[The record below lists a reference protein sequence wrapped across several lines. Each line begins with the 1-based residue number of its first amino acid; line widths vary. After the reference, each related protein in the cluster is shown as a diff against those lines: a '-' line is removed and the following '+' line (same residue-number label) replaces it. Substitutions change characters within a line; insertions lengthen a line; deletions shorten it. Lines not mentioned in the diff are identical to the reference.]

1 MNPLAADLD
10 HVLAHTEGLW
20 EELRGQR
27 LFITGGTGFFGCW
40 LLESFLWANDRLDLQ
55 AQAVVLTRNP
65 EAFARKAP
73 HLARHP
79 AVQLHAGDIRSFPFP
94 TGRFA
99 HVIHAAIEYCASLEL
114 FTRALEGTRRT
125 LDFALESGARRYL
138 LTSSGAVYGR
148 QPPDLMHLP
157 EDYLGAPDPTQ
168 LRSAYGEA
176 KRASEFL
183 CAAFQAEHGLATMIA
198 RGFAFIGPYLPLDQA
213 SAIGNFIADAM
224 RGGPIRVKGDG
235 TPWRSYLYGADL
247 AAWLWT
253 ILLRGSPGRPYN
265 VGSESAFSVAQV
277 AQIVADE
284 VNPGAEIVIAARP
297 GVGQPAER
305 YVPSTHRANAEL
317 GLTPWIDLREGVR
330 RTAAWNARLLT

>member
-27 LFITGGTGFFGCW
+27 VFITGGTGFFGCW
-40 LLESFLWANDRLDLQ
+40 LLESFAWANDRLDLQ

-65 EAFARKAP
+65 GAFARKAP
-73 HLARHP
+73 HLATHP

-94 TGRFA
+94 AGRFS
-99 HVIHAAIEYCASLEL
+99 HVIHAAIDYCAALEL
-114 FTRALEGTRRT
+114 FTGALEGTRRT
-125 LDFALESGARRYL
+125 LDFAVQSGTRRYR

-148 QPPDLMHLP
+148 QPPDLTHMP
-157 EDYLGAPDPTQ
+157 EDYPGAPDPTQ

-183 CAAFQAEHGLATMIA
+183 CAAFQEEHGLQTTIA
-198 RGFAFIGPYLPLDQA
+198 RGFAFVGPYLPLHQA

-224 RGGPIRVKGDG
+224 KGGPIRVNGDG

-253 ILLRGSPGRPYN
+253 ILLRGSPARPYN
-265 VGSESAFSVAQV
+265 VGSESAFSVSQV
-277 AQIVADE
+277 AQIVAEE
-284 VNPGAEIVIAARP
+284 VNPSAEIIVVARP
-297 GVGQPAER
+297 KVGQPAER
-305 YVPSTHRANAEL
+305 YVPSTRRANAEL
-317 GLTPWIDLREGVR
+317 GLTPWIDMREGVR